1 MQRLPEGR
9 AAAPHSSRSGPG
21 SRIATRVV
29 TTQLLH
35 NTAGEPVKKHRLPP
49 LGSLVP
55 TSMLSATKVPGEST
69 SIRVSPASASNPMD
83 VMAGDAFRQF
93 FSTDVRGKA
102 PLGFAAF
109 FMDCALLPPERRSHR
124 LWLVGEVC
132 CVFAGLMLFFASTV
146 PDLEATDNLGVVATC
161 IGSFAVL
168 GLVVA
173 CIFSASNVMMCST
186 PDLTCCYVG
195 CKMMGWAMFYLLN
208 GTILTFAAFV
218 LHSLARANG
227 ALLGWIVCGM
237 GIALFVSVNVF
248 CATTLIAFFP
258 LPQFHQQAWY
268 YQAFGPNLVLS
279 NWIMG
284 RRSMREGAD
293 IQLAKMLAGPIPDD
307 LRLVLDGGPG
317 A

>member
-1 MQRLPEGR
+1 MF
-9 AAAPHSSRSGPG
+9 A
-21 SRIATRVV
+21 
-29 TTQLLH
+29 
-35 NTAGEPVKKHRLPP
+35 
-49 LGSLVP
+49 
-55 TSMLSATKVPGEST
+55 ATKVPDESM
-69 SIRVSPASASNPMD
+69 SARVSPGAAPSASNPMD
-83 VMAGDAFRQF
+83 VIANDAFRQF
-93 FSTDVRGKA
+93 FSTDVRGKT

-109 FMDCALLPPERRSHR
+109 FMDIALLPPERRSHR

-132 CVFAGLMLFFASTV
+132 CVVAGLMLFFASTV
-146 PDLEATDNLGVVATC
+146 PDLEATDTLGIVATC
-161 IGSFAVL
+161 VGSFAVL
-168 GLVVA
+168 ALVVA
-173 CIFSASNVMMCST
+173 CICTATSVMMCTT

-248 CATTLIAFFP
+248 CATTMIAFFP
-258 LPQFHQQAWY
+258 LPQYHQQAWY

-279 NWIMG
+279 NCIMG
-284 RRSMREGAD
+284 RKSLRAGAD

>member
-1 MQRLPEGR
+1 MQRLPEAGR
-9 AAAPHSSRSGPG
+9 AAALHSSR
-21 SRIATRVV
+21 SRIATRVA

-35 NTAGEPVKKHRLPP
+35 NTTSWAA
-49 LGSLVP
+49 LGSP
-55 TSMLSATKVPGEST
+55 THYTQHMFAATKVPGDAT

-83 VMAGDAFRQF
+83 VVAGEAFRQY
-93 FSTDVRGKA
+93 FSTDVRGKT

-109 FMDCALLPPERRSHR
+109 FMDIALLPPERRSHR

-132 CVFAGLMLFFASTV
+132 CVIAGLMLFFASTI
-146 PDLEATDNLGVVATC
+146 PDLEATDNLGIVATC
-161 IGSFAVL
+161 VGSLSVL
-168 GLVVA
+168 TLVVA
-173 CIFSASNVMMCST
+173 CICSATSVMMCTT

-195 CKMMGWAMFYLLN
+195 CKMLGWAMFFLLN
-208 GTILTFAAFV
+208 GTIMTFLAFV
-218 LHSLARANG
+218 LHSLATADE
-227 ALLGWIVCGM
+227 ALLGWIVCGC
-237 GIALFVSVNVF
+237 GVALFLSVNVF

-284 RRSMREGAD
+284 RRSVREGAD

-317 A
+317 V

>member
-1 MQRLPEGR
+1 
-9 AAAPHSSRSGPG
+9 
-21 SRIATRVV
+21 
-29 TTQLLH
+29 
-35 NTAGEPVKKHRLPP
+35 
-49 LGSLVP
+49 
-55 TSMLSATKVPGEST
+55 MLSATKVPGEST
-69 SIRVSPASASNPMD
+69 SIRVSPVSASNPMD

-124 LWLVGEVC
+124 LWLLGEVC

-146 PDLEATDNLGVVATC
+146 PDLEATDNLGIVATC
-161 IGSFAVL
+161 VGSFAVL

-186 PDLTCCYVG
+186 PDLTCCFVG

-248 CATTLIAFFP
+248 CATTMIAFFP
-258 LPQFHQQAWY
+258 LPQYHQQAWY

-317 A
+317 EK

>member
-1 MQRLPEGR
+1 MF
-9 AAAPHSSRSGPG
+9 AAA
-21 SRIATRVV
+21 
-29 TTQLLH
+29 
-35 NTAGEPVKKHRLPP
+35 
-49 LGSLVP
+49 
-55 TSMLSATKVPGEST
+55 KVPGEST
-69 SIRVSPASASNPMD
+69 SHRVAPASASNPLD
-83 VMAGDAFRQF
+83 NIANDAWRQF
-93 FSTDVRGKA
+93 FSTDVRGKT

-109 FMDCALLPPERRSHR
+109 FMDIALLPPERRSHR
-124 LWLVGEVC
+124 LWIMGEVC
-132 CVFAGLMLFFASTV
+132 CVLAGLMLFFASTV
-146 PDLEATDNLGVVATC
+146 PDLEATDNLGIVATC
-161 IGSFAVL
+161 VGSFAVL
-168 GLVVA
+168 ALVVA
-173 CIFSASNVMMCST
+173 CICTATSVMMCTT

-195 CKMMGWAMFYLLN
+195 CKMMGWAMFFLLN
-208 GTILTFAAFV
+208 GTIMTFLAFV
-218 LHSLARANG
+218 LHSLAKADE

-237 GIALFVSVNVF
+237 GIALFLSVNVF
-248 CATTLIAFFP
+248 CATTIIAFFP